1 MSSQENE
8 RLLNATD
15 NMRAHIV
22 TQLSIIVK
30 KRFNENDICYILNR
44 MDRDSQ
50 EANLNETQKTK
61 DKRHSRFMKDMILH
75 FMLDSEQRD
84 EQLEKLPYY
93 NEL

>member
-30 KRFNENDICYILNR
+30 KKFNENDIRYILNR

-50 EANLNETQKTK
+50 EANFNETQKSK
-61 DKRHSRFMKDMILH
+61 DKRHSRFMRDMIFH
-75 FMLDSEQRD
+75 FMPDDDNRQ
-84 EQLEKLPYY
+84 EQLEKLPIY
-93 NEL
+93 ED

>member
-15 NMRAHIV
+15 NMRAHII

-30 KRFNENDICYILNR
+30 KRFNENEIRYILNR

-50 EANLNETQKTK
+50 EANSNETQKQK
-61 DKRHSRFMKDMILH
+61 DKRHSKFMYDMILK
-75 FMLDSEQRD
+75 FIPDDEYRQ